1 MRTSAT
7 GISIS
12 RNSNPRAVARAA
24 RGFTLLELMIV
35 VFVIGLVTAG
45 VVISFS
51 GGSRDEQLERESERL
66 DALFDYVREQAEL
79 QTRDYGFR
87 INSRGYSF
95 VVYDVL
101 ANQWRPAEEDDA
113 LRERPFPEGIETE
126 VVVEGRRVVLEAK
139 KKEIEDFMP
148 QVMIFSNGDISS
160 FEVIL
165 RREGTRERDDQSRI
179 YSDES
184 GNVKLLQPG
193 EIEEKGPP
201 VRAAHRP

>member
-1 MRTSAT
+1 MPTSAT

-12 RNSNPRAVARAA
+12 RSSSLRSAARVA

-51 GGSRDEQLERESERL
+51 GERRDEQLEREAERL

-87 INSRGYSF
+87 ISNRGYSF
-95 VVYDVL
+95 VVFDVL

-113 LRERPFPEGIETE
+113 LRERPFPDGIETE
-126 VVVEGRRVVLEAK
+126 VVVEGRKIVLETK
-139 KKEIEDFMP
+139 KKDVDDYMP
-148 QVMIFSNGDISS
+148 HVLIFSNGDISS

-165 RREGTRERDDQSRI
+165 QRDQAVEERARI

-184 GNVKLLQPG
+184 GNVNLLQPG
-193 EIEEKGPP
+193 QVEERGPP
-201 VRAAHRP
+201 VRAARRP

>member
-12 RNSNPRAVARAA
+12 LSSSSRTAARAA

-51 GGSRDEQLERESERL
+51 GGRRDEQLERESERL

-87 INSRGYSF
+87 INTRGYSF

-126 VVVEGRRVVLEAK
+126 VVVEGRKVVLETRK
-139 KKEIEDFMP
+139 KDVEDFMP
-148 QVMIFSNGDISS
+148 HVMIFSNGDISS

-165 RREGTRERDDQSRI
+165 WREGTDERKDRSRI

-184 GNVKLLQPG
+184 GNIKLLQPG
-193 EIEEKGPP
+193 EVEEKSPP
-201 VRAAHRP
+201 VRAARRP

>member
-1 MRTSAT
+1 MPTSAT

-12 RNSNPRAVARAA
+12 RSSSSRAAARFA

-45 VVISFS
+45 VIISFS
-51 GGSRDEQLERESERL
+51 GGRRDDQLEREADRL

-87 INSRGYSF
+87 INERGYSF

-126 VVVEGRRVVLEAK
+126 VVVEGRKVILETK
-139 KKEIEDFMP
+139 KKDVEDFMP

-160 FEVIL
+160 FEVL
-165 RREGTRERDDQSRI
+165 LMREGTTDRESRSRI

-184 GNVKLLQPG
+184 GNINLLQPG
-193 EIEEKGPP
+193 EVEPTGPP
-201 VRAAHRP
+201 VRTARRP

>member
-1 MRTSAT
+1 MPTSAT
-7 GISIS
+7 GTSIS
-12 RNSNPRAVARAA
+12 RSSSLRPATRFA

-51 GGSRDEQLERESERL
+51 GERRDEQLEREAERL

-87 INSRGYSF
+87 ISSRGYSF
-95 VVYDVL
+95 VVFDVL

-113 LRERPFPEGIETE
+113 LRERPFPDGIETE
-126 VVVEGRRVVLEAK
+126 VVVEGRRIVLEAK
-139 KKEIEDFMP
+139 KKDIDDYMP
-148 QVMIFSNGDISS
+148 HVMIFSNGDISS

-165 RREGTRERDDQSRI
+165 QRDQDRDARARL

-184 GNVKLLQPG
+184 GNVNLLQPG
-193 EIEEKGPP
+193 EVEEKDPP
-201 VRAAHRP
+201 IRAARRP

>member
-12 RNSNPRAVARAA
+12 RSSKPRIAARSA

-51 GGSRDEQLERESERL
+51 GGRRDEQLERESERL

-87 INSRGYSF
+87 INTRGYSF
-95 VVYDVL
+95 VVFDVL
-101 ANQWRPAEEDDA
+101 ASQWRPAEEDDA

-126 VVVEGRRVVLEAK
+126 VVVEGRRVVLETK
-139 KKEIEDFMP
+139 KKDVEDFMP
-148 QVMIFSNGDISS
+148 HVMIFSNGDISS

-165 RREGTRERDDQSRI
+165 WREGTDERKDRSRI

-184 GNVKLLQPG
+184 GNINLLQPG
-193 EIEEKGPP
+193 EVEEKNPP
-201 VRAAHRP
+201 VRAARRP

>member
-1 MRTSAT
+1 
-7 GISIS
+7 
-12 RNSNPRAVARAA
+12 VAARFA

-51 GGSRDEQLERESERL
+51 GGQRDEQLEREAERL

-87 INSRGYSF
+87 ISTRGYSF

-113 LRERPFPEGIETE
+113 LRERPFPAGIETE
-126 VVVEGRRVVLEAK
+126 VVVEGRKVVLETK
-139 KKEIEDFMP
+139 KKDVEDFMP
-148 QVMIFSNGDISS
+148 HVMIFSNGDISS

-165 RREGTRERDDQSRI
+165 QRDEAENSRARV

-184 GNVKLLQPG
+184 GNIKLLQPG

-201 VRAAHRP
+201 VRAALRP

>member
-12 RNSNPRAVARAA
+12 RSSRRIVTRVA

-51 GGSRDEQLERESERL
+51 GGSRDDQLERESERL

-95 VVYDVL
+95 VVFDVL

-126 VVVEGRRVVLEAK
+126 VVVEGRKVVLETRK
-139 KKEIEDFMP
+139 KDVEDFMP
-148 QVMIFSNGDISS
+148 HVMIFSNGDISS
-160 FEVIL
+160 FEVAL
-165 RREGTRERDDQSRI
+165 WREGTDERKDRSRI

-184 GNVKLLQPG
+184 GNINLLQPG
-193 EIEEKGPP
+193 EVEDKNPP
-201 VRAAHRP
+201 VRGARRP

>member
-1 MRTSAT
+1 MPTSAT
-7 GISIS
+7 GTSIS
-12 RNSNPRAVARAA
+12 LSSNPRRVTRGA

-51 GGSRDEQLERESERL
+51 GERRDEQLEREAERL
-66 DALFDYVREQAEL
+66 EALFDYVREQAEL

-87 INSRGYSF
+87 ISARGYSF
-95 VVYDVL
+95 VVFDVL

-113 LRERPFPEGIETE
+113 LRERPFPPGIDTE
-126 VVVEGRRVVLEAK
+126 VVVEGRRVVLDVK
-139 KKEIEDFMP
+139 KKDIDDYMP
-148 QVMIFSNGDISS
+148 HVMIFANGDVSS

-165 RREGTRERDDQSRI
+165 RRDQGEESRARI

-184 GNVKLLQPG
+184 GNVNLLQPG
-193 EIEEKGPP
+193 EVEEKGPP
-201 VRAAHRP
+201 MRAARRP

>member
-1 MRTSAT
+1 MAT
-7 GISIS
+7 
-12 RNSNPRAVARAA
+12 RAA

-51 GGSRDEQLERESERL
+51 GGNRDEQLEREADRL

-87 INSRGYSF
+87 IDTRGYSF

-113 LRERPFPEGIETE
+113 LRMRPFPEGIETE
-126 VVVEGRRVVLEAK
+126 VVVEGRKVVLETRK
-139 KKEIEDFMP
+139 KDVEDFMP
-148 QVMIFSNGDISS
+148 HVMIFSNGDISS

-165 RREGTRERDDQSRI
+165 WREGTDEREDRSRI

-184 GNVKLLQPG
+184 GNINLLQPG
-193 EIEEKGPP
+193 EVEDRSPP
-201 VRAAHRP
+201 VRAARRP

>member
-1 MRTSAT
+1 M
-7 GISIS
+7 
-12 RNSNPRAVARAA
+12 PARLA

-51 GGSRDEQLERESERL
+51 GERRDEQLEREAERL

-87 INSRGYSF
+87 IGTRGYSF
-95 VVYDVL
+95 VVFDVL

-113 LRERPFPEGIETE
+113 LRERPFPDGIETE

-139 KKEIEDFMP
+139 KKDIEDFRP
-148 QVMIFSNGDISS
+148 HVMIFSNGDVSS

-165 RREGTRERDDQSRI
+165 RRDQGEEERARI

-184 GNVKLLQPG
+184 GNINLLQPG
-193 EIEEKGPP
+193 QVEEKGPP
-201 VRAAHRP
+201 MRAARRP

>member
-1 MRTSAT
+1 LRPA
-7 GISIS
+7 GRI
-12 RNSNPRAVARAA
+12 A

-51 GGSRDEQLERESERL
+51 GERRDEQLEREAERL

-87 INSRGYSF
+87 ISNRGYSF
-95 VVYDVL
+95 VVFDVL

-113 LRERPFPEGIETE
+113 LRERPFPDGIETE
-126 VVVEGRRVVLEAK
+126 VVVEGRRVVLETK
-139 KKEIEDFMP
+139 KKDIEDYMP
-148 QVMIFSNGDISS
+148 HVMIFSNGDMSS

-165 RREGTRERDDQSRI
+165 QRDQGVDERARI

-184 GNVKLLQPG
+184 GNVNLLLPG
-193 EIEEKGPP
+193 QVEERGPP
-201 VRAAHRP
+201 ARAARQP

>member
-1 MRTSAT
+1 MPTSAT

-12 RNSNPRAVARAA
+12 RSSSLRAA
-24 RGFTLLELMIV
+24 RPSRGFTLLELMIV

-51 GGSRDEQLERESERL
+51 GERRDEQLEREADRL

-87 INSRGYSF
+87 ISSRGYSF
-95 VVYDVL
+95 VVFDVL

-113 LRERPFPEGIETE
+113 LRERLFPDGIETE
-126 VVVEGRRVVLEAK
+126 VVVEGRRVVLETK
-139 KKEIEDFMP
+139 KKDIEDYVP

-165 RREGTRERDDQSRI
+165 ERDQDAQARARI

-184 GNVKLLQPG
+184 GDIKLLQPG
-193 EIEEKGPP
+193 QVEEKGPP
-201 VRAAHRP
+201 VRAARRP